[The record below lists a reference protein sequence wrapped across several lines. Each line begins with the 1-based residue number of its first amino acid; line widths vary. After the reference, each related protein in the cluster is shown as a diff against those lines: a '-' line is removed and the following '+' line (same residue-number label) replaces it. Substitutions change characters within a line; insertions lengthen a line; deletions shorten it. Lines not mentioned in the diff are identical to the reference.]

1 MGGDLEGIQH
11 CIACNQGCFDQV
23 FQLQPVTCLVNPRAG
38 EERKYPITKAGERK
52 KIMVIGGGPA
62 GMMAA
67 LTAARRGHEVMLYEK
82 NETLGGQIPL
92 AAVPPGRQEMA
103 SLARDLAAQLDP
115 YGVEVNLNQE
125 VTPTLVQGI
134 QPQVV
139 ILATGAR
146 PLRPPIPGVNRP
158 QVVTAWEVL
167 NGEAE
172 VGSPVVVIGGGAV
185 GCETALFLSR
195 IGALDP
201 QTLMF
206 LFEEQAESPETLLS
220 LVHKGNKEVILM
232 EMLTKLGR
240 DIGASTRWS
249 ILQDIQRRGII
260 THLATQALEITP
272 ESVVAKKG
280 EENLVIPAKSVVLA
294 CGVEPV
300 NSLYEE
306 LKGQVPEIHLI
317 GDAKSPRKALEA
329 VREGF
334 LLGLEL

>member
-1 MGGDLEGIQH
+1 
-11 CIACNQGCFDQV
+11 
-23 FQLQPVTCLVNPRAG
+23 
-38 EERKYPITKAGERK
+38 
-52 KIMVIGGGPA
+52 
-62 GMMAA
+62 
-67 LTAARRGHEVMLYEK
+67 
-82 NETLGGQIPL
+82 
-92 AAVPPGRQEMA
+92 
-103 SLARDLAAQLDP
+103 
-115 YGVEVNLNQE
+115 
-125 VTPTLVQGI
+125 
-134 QPQVV
+134 
-139 ILATGAR
+139 
-146 PLRPPIPGVNRP
+146 
-158 QVVTAWEVL
+158 
-167 NGEAE
+167 
-172 VGSPVVVIGGGAV
+172 
-185 GCETALFLSR
+185 
-195 IGALDP
+195 
-201 QTLMF
+201 MF